1 MIKNLSAMQET
12 GFDPWVG
19 NIPWR
24 RESLPTLVFLPGEF
38 YGQKSLVATV
48 HGVAKLDMTEQ
59 PALLLLLVPMC
70 ESNCLSGLPG
80 PHQKSEGVD

>member
-38 YGQKSLVATV
+38 YGQKSLVGYSPWGCKV
-48 HGVAKLDMTEQ
+48 GHD
-59 PALLLLLVPMC
+59 
-70 ESNCLSGLPG
+70 
-80 PHQKSEGVD
+80 